1 MDLILQNKPS
11 KAVLVGIAGSNN
23 AFSLSLYNLKAFAY
37 NDPEIRAKWDLSV
50 IQHPLINVNRQ
61 EIEIPPLV
69 ERIVES
75 KPSVVGFSCYMW
87 NVNVFIEIAKALR
100 QRIPSAK
107 IIWGGSEMS
116 SDFLVQGEFDQF
128 EMDFCVSGEGE
139 VTFLEF
145 LKNQTFGIPDLSNIP
160 GLAYRE
166 KSSGPFKINPKRE
179 ALEVLHDIP
188 SPFLTG
194 VVDDEVLLRPKIEA
208 NIETQ
213 RGCNLRCSYCTY
225 HKDMDSI
232 TYSSLDRVVSE
243 VFFLVNKGVK
253 RVRFV
258 DANFSSDL
266 NYAKEIIRAFI
277 KKQFE
282 LRLMFEL
289 IPGFIDEELAALF
302 EEFSCLHELNDI
314 TLGVGVQSIKLDTN
328 KAMRRGIK
336 IEKFNYTF
344 NLIKKHNLFAKIDLI
359 IGLPGEDLVD
369 IEASLEYMMETVRFG
384 QGHLLCFHV
393 LRGLPGTELLE
404 IARKSNMTFSSEH
417 EPHVFVESPDLPR
430 KDMLKCLRRTAVV
443 FRLTNHRGWAGREF
457 ISERKSEDVN
467 IRDAFFN
474 ARERLNLTNIELVD
488 LLVEA
493 LMEHLKERDSWFVQ
507 PDFPFA
513 ETWWWNLSAFE
524 VRNEWILEY
533 LASLKPQ
540 SGYINSNTMN
550 PSQV

>member
-1 MDLILQNKPS
+1 LKNKLS

-37 NDPEIRAKWDLSV
+37 NDPEIRGKWDLSI
-50 IQHPLINVNRQ
+50 IQHPLININRRD
-61 EIEIPPLV
+61 IEIPPLID
-69 ERIVES
+69 RIVNA
-75 KPSVVGFSCYMW
+75 KPDLVGFSCYMW
-87 NVNVFIEIAKALR
+87 NVNVFNEVAQALR
-100 QRIPSAK
+100 KRIPNAQ

-116 SDFLVQGEFDQF
+116 SDYLLQGKFDKF

-139 VTFLEF
+139 ATFLEF
-145 LKNQTFGIPDLSNIP
+145 LKNRTFGVPDLSGIP

-166 KSSGPFKINPKRE
+166 SASKPFKINSKRE
-179 ALEVLHDIP
+179 ALGVLQDVP

-213 RGCNLRCSYCTY
+213 RGCSLRCSYCTY

-232 TYSSLDRVVSE
+232 TYSSVERVVSE
-243 VFFLVNKGVK
+243 VVYLVNKGVK

-266 NYAKEIIRAFI
+266 DYSKAIIRAFI
-277 KKQFE
+277 QKRFE

-289 IPGFIDEELAALF
+289 IPGFIDEELAALL
-302 EEFSCLHELNDI
+302 EEFGDLHPWNDI
-314 TLGVGVQSIKLDTN
+314 TLGVGVQSIKLETN

-344 NLIKKHNLFAKIDLI
+344 ELIKKYNLFAKIDLI
-359 IGLPGEDLVD
+359 IGLPGENLVD

-404 IARKSNMTFSSEH
+404 IARKSNITFSSKN

-467 IRDAFFN
+467 IREAFFN

-493 LMEHLKERDSWFVQ
+493 LMEHLKERNSWFVQ

-524 VRNEWILEY
+524 VRNEWIIESLENFN
-533 LASLKPQ
+533 PQ
-540 SGYINSNTMN
+540 HCLT
-550 PSQV
+550 

>member
-1 MDLILQNKPS
+1 MENQMS
-11 KAVLVGIAGSNN
+11 KGVLVGIAGSNN

-37 NDPEIRAKWDLSV
+37 NDPEIRAKWNLSV
-50 IQHPLINVNRQ
+50 IQHPLININRKD
-61 EIEIPPLV
+61 IEILPLID
-69 ERIVES
+69 RIVNA
-75 KPSVVGFSCYMW
+75 KPSLVGFSCYMW
-87 NVNVFIEIAKALR
+87 NVNIFNEIAQALR
-100 QRIPSAK
+100 KRISN
-107 IIWGGSEMS
+107 IQIVWGGAEMS
-116 SDFLVQGEFDQF
+116 SDFLLQGKFDEF
-128 EMDFCVSGEGE
+128 EMDFCISGEGE

-145 LKNQTFGIPDLSNIP
+145 LKNRTFGVPDLSSIP
-160 GLAYRE
+160 GLAHRE
-166 KSSGPFKINPKRE
+166 NISKPFKINPKRK
-179 ALEVLHDIP
+179 ALEVLHDVP

-225 HKDMDSI
+225 HKDMGSI
-232 TYSSLDRVVSE
+232 TYSSVERVVGE
-243 VFFLVNKGVK
+243 VVYLVNKGVK

-266 NYAKEIIRAFI
+266 DYSKAIIRAFI
-277 KKQFE
+277 QSRFE

-289 IPGFIDEELAALF
+289 IPGFIDEELATLL
-302 EEFSCLHELNDI
+302 EEFSDLHPWNDI
-314 TLGVGVQSIKLDTN
+314 TLGVGVQSIKLNTN

-344 NLIKKHNLFAKIDLI
+344 ELIKKHNLFAKIDLI
-359 IGLPGEDLVD
+359 IGLPGENLID

-404 IARKSNMTFSSEH
+404 IARKNNMTFSSKN
-417 EPHVFVESPDLPR
+417 EPHVFIESPELPR
-430 KDMLKCLRRTAVV
+430 KDMLKCLRRTAVI

-457 ISERKSEDVN
+457 ISEKKSKDIS
-467 IRDAFFN
+467 IREAFFN
-474 ARERLNLTNIELVD
+474 AREQLNLTNIELVD

-493 LMEHLKERDSWFVQ
+493 LMDHLKERNSWFVQ

-533 LASLKPQ
+533 LTNLKSQ
-540 SGYINSNTMN
+540 SGLMSPTTVSTSRN
-550 PSQV
+550 

>member
-1 MDLILQNKPS
+1 MTNQLS
-11 KAVLVGIAGSNN
+11 KAILVGIAGSNN

-37 NDPEIRAKWDLSV
+37 NVPEIRAKWDLSI
-50 IQHPLINVNRQ
+50 IQHPLINVNRKD
-61 EIEIPPLV
+61 IEIPPLV
-69 ERIVES
+69 GRIVES
-75 KPSVVGFSCYMW
+75 KPSLVGFSCYMW
-87 NVNVFIEIAKALR
+87 NVNVFNEIAKALR
-100 QRIPSAK
+100 ERIPDTK

-116 SDFLVQGEFDQF
+116 SDFLLQGKFDKF

-145 LKNQTFGIPDLSNIP
+145 LKNQSFGVPEISSIP
-160 GLAYRE
+160 GLAYRDH
-166 KSSGPFKINPKRE
+166 SSGPFKINSKRE
-179 ALEVLHDIP
+179 ALEVLHDVP

-225 HKDMDSI
+225 HKDMNSI

-243 VFFLVNKGVK
+243 VVFLVNKGVK

-277 KKQFE
+277 EKQFE

-302 EEFSCLHELNDI
+302 EEFSCLHEFNDI

-359 IGLPGEDLVD
+359 IGLPGEDLID

-404 IARKSNMTFSSEH
+404 IARKNNMTFSSEH
-417 EPHVFVESPDLPR
+417 EPHVFIESPDLPR

-474 ARERLNLTNIELVD
+474 ARERLNLTNVELVD

-493 LMEHLKERDSWFVQ
+493 LMEHLKERNSWFVQ

-513 ETWWWNLSAFE
+513 ETWWWNFSAFE
-524 VRNEWILEY
+524 VRNEWILDY

-540 SGYINSNTMN
+540 SGYVNSNAIN
-550 PSQV
+550 PSKV

>member
-1 MDLILQNKPS
+1 MTNQLS
-11 KAVLVGIAGSNN
+11 KAILVGIAGSNN

-37 NDPEIRAKWDLSV
+37 NVPEIRAKWDLSI
-50 IQHPLINVNRQ
+50 IQHPLINVNRKD
-61 EIEIPPLV
+61 IEIPPLV
-69 ERIVES
+69 GRIVES
-75 KPSVVGFSCYMW
+75 KPSLVGFSCYMW
-87 NVNVFIEIAKALR
+87 NVNVFNEIAKALR
-100 QRIPSAK
+100 ERIPDTK

-116 SDFLVQGEFDQF
+116 SDFLLQGKFDKF

-145 LKNQTFGIPDLSNIP
+145 LKNQSFGVPEISSIP
-160 GLAYRE
+160 GLAYRDH
-166 KSSGPFKINPKRE
+166 SSEPFKINSKRE
-179 ALEVLHDIP
+179 ALEVLHDVP

-225 HKDMDSI
+225 HKDMNSI

-243 VFFLVNKGVK
+243 VVFLVNKGVK

-277 KKQFE
+277 EKQFE

-302 EEFSCLHELNDI
+302 EEFSCLHEFNDI

-359 IGLPGEDLVD
+359 IGLPGEDLID

-404 IARKSNMTFSSEH
+404 IARKNNMTFSSEH
-417 EPHVFVESPDLPR
+417 EPHVFIESPDLPR

-474 ARERLNLTNIELVD
+474 ARERLNLTNVELVD

-493 LMEHLKERDSWFVQ
+493 LMEHLKERNSWFVQ

-513 ETWWWNLSAFE
+513 ETWWWNFSAFE
-524 VRNEWILEY
+524 VRNEWILDY

-540 SGYINSNTMN
+540 SGYVRSNAIN
-550 PSQV
+550 PSKV

>member
-1 MDLILQNKPS
+1 MTNQLS
-11 KAVLVGIAGSNN
+11 KAILVGIAGSNN

-37 NDPEIRAKWDLSV
+37 NVPEIRAKWDLSI
-50 IQHPLINVNRQ
+50 IQHPLINVNRKD
-61 EIEIPPLV
+61 IEIPPLV
-69 ERIVES
+69 GRIVES
-75 KPSVVGFSCYMW
+75 KPSLVGFSCYMW
-87 NVNVFIEIAKALR
+87 NVNVFNEIAKALR
-100 QRIPSAK
+100 ERIPDTK

-116 SDFLVQGEFDQF
+116 SDFLLQGKFDKF

-145 LKNQTFGIPDLSNIP
+145 LKNQSFGVPEISSIP
-160 GLAYRE
+160 GLAYRDH
-166 KSSGPFKINPKRE
+166 SSEPFKINSKRE
-179 ALEVLHDIP
+179 ALEVLHDVP

-225 HKDMDSI
+225 HKDMNSI

-243 VFFLVNKGVK
+243 VVFLVNKGVR

-277 KKQFE
+277 EKQFE

-302 EEFSCLHELNDI
+302 EEFSCLHEFNDI

-359 IGLPGEDLVD
+359 IGLPGEDLID

-404 IARKSNMTFSSEH
+404 IARKNNMTFSSEH
-417 EPHVFVESPDLPR
+417 EPHVFIESPDLPR

-474 ARERLNLTNIELVD
+474 ARERLNLTNVELVD

-493 LMEHLKERDSWFVQ
+493 LMEHLKERNSWFVQ

-513 ETWWWNLSAFE
+513 ETWWWNFSAFE
-524 VRNEWILEY
+524 VRNEWILDY

-540 SGYINSNTMN
+540 SGYVNSNAIN
-550 PSQV
+550 PSKV

>member
-1 MDLILQNKPS
+1 LTNQLS
-11 KAVLVGIAGSNN
+11 KAILVGIAGSNN

-37 NDPEIRAKWDLSV
+37 NVPEIRAKWDLSI
-50 IQHPLINVNRQ
+50 IQHPLINVNRKD
-61 EIEIPPLV
+61 IEIPPLV
-69 ERIVES
+69 SRIVES
-75 KPSVVGFSCYMW
+75 KPSLVGFSCYMW
-87 NVNVFIEIAKALR
+87 NVNVFNEIAKALR
-100 QRIPSAK
+100 ERIPDTK

-116 SDFLVQGEFDQF
+116 SDFLLQGKFDKF

-145 LKNQTFGIPDLSNIP
+145 LKNQSFGVPEISSIP
-160 GLAYRE
+160 GLAYRDH
-166 KSSGPFKINPKRE
+166 SSEPFKINSKRE
-179 ALEVLHDIP
+179 ALEVLHDVP

-225 HKDMDSI
+225 HKDMNSI

-243 VFFLVNKGVK
+243 VVFLVNKGVK
-253 RVRFV
+253 RVRLV

-277 KKQFE
+277 EKQFE

-302 EEFSCLHELNDI
+302 EEFSCLHEFNDI

-359 IGLPGEDLVD
+359 IGLPGEDLID

-404 IARKSNMTFSSEH
+404 IARKNNMTFSSEH
-417 EPHVFVESPDLPR
+417 EPHVFIESPDLPR

-493 LMEHLKERDSWFVQ
+493 LMEHLKERNSWFVQ

-513 ETWWWNLSAFE
+513 ETWWWNFSAFE
-524 VRNEWILEY
+524 VRNEWILDY

-540 SGYINSNTMN
+540 SGYVSSNAIN
-550 PSQV
+550 PSKV